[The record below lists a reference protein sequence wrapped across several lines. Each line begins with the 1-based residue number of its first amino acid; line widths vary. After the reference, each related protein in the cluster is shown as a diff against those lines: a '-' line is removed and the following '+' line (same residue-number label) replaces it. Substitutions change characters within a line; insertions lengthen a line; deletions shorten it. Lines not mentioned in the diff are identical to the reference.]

1 MYVSVCLGAQSSQ
14 FVSINQAKQEKSENL
29 FREKGKFNNL
39 PKNRD
44 YLSIYPLYII
54 LNICSHL
61 DVYGPDR
68 TGQGRRRTWNQW
80 MQM

>member
-44 YLSIYPLYII
+44 PPPPSKK
-54 LNICSHL
+54 N
-61 DVYGPDR
+61 
-68 TGQGRRRTWNQW
+68 NQPNKQKTTQNKNEV
-80 MQM
+80 MNVLACRDINPPGLL